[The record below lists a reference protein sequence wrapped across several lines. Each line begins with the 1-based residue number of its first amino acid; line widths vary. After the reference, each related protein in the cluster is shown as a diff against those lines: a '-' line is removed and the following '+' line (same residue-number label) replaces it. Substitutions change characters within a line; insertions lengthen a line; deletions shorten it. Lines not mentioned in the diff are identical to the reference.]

1 MEEGKTSGDTAASW
15 IDWYVFQV
23 WMDLDK
29 IKLTKLF

>member
-23 WMDLDK
+23 WMDQ
-29 IKLTKLF
+29 LTKLF